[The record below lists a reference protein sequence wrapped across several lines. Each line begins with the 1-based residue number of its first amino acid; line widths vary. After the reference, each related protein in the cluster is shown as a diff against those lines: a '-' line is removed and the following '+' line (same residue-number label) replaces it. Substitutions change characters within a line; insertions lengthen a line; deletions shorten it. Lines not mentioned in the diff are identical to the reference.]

1 MHADLRHIWVFTH
14 SVQWEVGGGAEGA
27 EQREVPVGN
36 GRWVARGGGCRVGGV
51 EGEVAGSERVG
62 GLADFFWGLF

>member
-1 MHADLRHIWVFTH
+1 VHADLRHIWVFTH

-36 GRWVARGGGCRVGGV
+36 GRWVARGGGW
-51 EGEVAGSERVG
+51 G
-62 GLADFFWGLF
+62 GLNISNVSHGARNVSQFL